1 MSHKEKSPEFYQYY
15 PKLFHGYFPH
25 VNERTVTALSEA
37 GYLYYQSILNV
48 DAIIDNSENNRIF
61 ETLSLQEQAIK
72 KLSSIYEENHE
83 FWQFWN
89 KRKLEYVTAVQLEK
103 KLWENPAISNY
114 NDVADK
120 KAAFGKIA
128 IDSLF
133 VLDSP
138 ENRNIELYSILLE
151 SHYNFSIAFQLYDD
165 VTDFKIDFV
174 KKQFNKGVYEL
185 SKILKDREYDI
196 NVLNKLFYIE
206 GIGTEILNESIF
218 YLDEAKKHLIDHTTL
233 WYRTIIDFQ
242 KTIVEY
248 RDITNGYIQ
257 TLKTK
262 KQLNKIEIS
271 EDLFFDY
278 SHIEALE
285 IKNAINFIKKDY
297 LREYAELK
305 HVMFLGEIEGFENQ
319 NNIHV
324 SDTFQRALLNDCIYD
339 VTNLLKID
347 SQNYLQKEVEY
358 IIGRR
363 NHDSIGGWSY
373 FPTVKEIAADIDDLG
388 QIMQFFI
395 KTGKEDLIH
404 DHCLNA
410 IKIAIEDRANKEGG
424 IETWIIPNYNLN
436 ELQKKQDYFNKSKW
450 GKGPDVEVVANFAYA
465 LQLFS
470 PVEYSEVIKN
480 AVEYIISN
488 QKDNGS
494 WESRWYFGSF
504 YGTYVCLR
512 LISDVNTKNWHVKE
526 IVADFLQKSQ
536 NPDGSYGKEG
546 EYILSTVF
554 AIFCMNIINFPSL
567 KYIKRKAKEFLII
580 NQLEDGGWV
589 AERFIKPK
597 MQEPYSSRTL
607 TTAYA
612 LKALLI

>member
-1 MSHKEKSPEFYQYY
+1 MNRKEKSPEFYQYY

-25 VNERTVTALSEA
+25 VNERTVTTLSEA
-37 GYLYYQSILNV
+37 GYLYYQSVLNV
-48 DAIIDNSENNRIF
+48 DAIIDNSENNRMF

-103 KLWENPAISNY
+103 ELWKNPAISNY

-138 ENRNIELYSILLE
+138 ENRNIELYNILLE

-206 GIGTEILNESIF
+206 GIGTKILSESIF
-218 YLDEAKKHLIDHTTL
+218 YLDEAKRHLIDHTTL

-278 SHIEALE
+278 NHIEALE
-285 IKNAINFIKKDY
+285 IRNAINFIKKDY
-297 LREYAELK
+297 LRDYAELK

-347 SQNYLQKEVEY
+347 S
-358 IIGRR
+358 
-363 NHDSIGGWSY
+363 
-373 FPTVKEIAADIDDLG
+373 
-388 QIMQFFI
+388 
-395 KTGKEDLIH
+395 
-404 DHCLNA
+404 
-410 IKIAIEDRANKEGG
+410 
-424 IETWIIPNYNLN
+424 
-436 ELQKKQDYFNKSKW
+436 
-450 GKGPDVEVVANFAYA
+450 
-465 LQLFS
+465 
-470 PVEYSEVIKN
+470 
-480 AVEYIISN
+480 
-488 QKDNGS
+488 
-494 WESRWYFGSF
+494 
-504 YGTYVCLR
+504 
-512 LISDVNTKNWHVKE
+512 
-526 IVADFLQKSQ
+526 
-536 NPDGSYGKEG
+536 
-546 EYILSTVF
+546 
-554 AIFCMNIINFPSL
+554 
-567 KYIKRKAKEFLII
+567 
-580 NQLEDGGWV
+580 
-589 AERFIKPK
+589 
-597 MQEPYSSRTL
+597 
-607 TTAYA
+607 
-612 LKALLI
+612 